1 MSSMAV
7 STIKI
12 GLLFAGVSGLA
23 VLTPPGQQT
32 VATLATAMPALT
44 PAPQEVV
51 QAIPQ
56 ASSDYAIGNAVTE
69 WRRIRQSDNLPFSAY
84 ANFLLANPGW
94 PGETGRRSAAE
105 TSLGSGAENPALV
118 ARFFG
123 QFPPL
128 TAAGKLRYA
137 EALMAT
143 GRRNEAVTQ
152 ARAAWTMGA
161 LRPQDEATL
170 ISFYGPSL
178 TPADHDERMDALLW
192 QGGTT
197 AASRQLSYVSS
208 ARRPVFAARLA
219 MRTRAPDAA
228 SLAASAEAMGRGDAG
243 YIADRASWLRDTG
256 NSIAA
261 RNYLAQPR
269 SGLTHRPSDPEK
281 WYEVLLANARGAAND
296 RQYAVAY
303 NIARQVDDAFPAG
316 ADISAMSLGIRD
328 DYTSLTWLA
337 GQMAHRHMGR
347 PADAIGMYS
356 RYGNGSRTAQTR
368 SKGLYWAGRAAE
380 LAGQRD
386 VAANYYR
393 QASEYPQLF
402 YGMLAME
409 QSGQPLRPPPPTP
422 ALNVAPN
429 LRQAYFQQGVV
440 RAAQYLGAQGDRR
453 DQALFLR
460 QIAADATSE
469 ADHALGIELSRMM
482 GRPEMAVWVGKSALN
497 NRLQQ
502 FVGAGFPTVPV
513 PTQYASSW
521 TMIHSIARQESE
533 FDRGAVSHAGAR
545 GLMQLMPGTA
555 RDVARTLGMSYQPAS
570 LTSDTNYNIQL
581 GSSYF
586 QRRLDQNGN
595 HVLALAA
602 YNAGQGNMNK
612 WLASNGDPRSGNVDM
627 LNWIED
633 IPFFET
639 KNYVQRVVE
648 NAVVYDLMNPTR
660 AKSRGP
666 YHVSWYL
673 GRRPPR

>member
-7 STIKI
+7 STIKF

-32 VATLATAMPALT
+32 IATLATAMPALT
-44 PAPQEVV
+44 PGSQEVV

-56 ASSDYAIGNAVTE
+56 RSTDYAIGNAVTE
-69 WRRIRQSDNLPFSAY
+69 WRRIRQSDNLPFSSY

-105 TSLGSGAENPALV
+105 TSLTSGAENPALV

-143 GRRNEAVTQ
+143 GRRNEAAQQ
-152 ARAAWTMGA
+152 ARAAWRMGA

-170 ISFYGPSL
+170 ISIYGPSL
-178 TPADHDERMDALLW
+178 TPSDHDERMDMLFW

-197 AASRQLSYVSS
+197 AATRQLSFVSP

-228 SLAASAEAMGRGDAG
+228 TLAASAESMGRSDAG
-243 YIADRASWLRDTG
+243 YIADRATWLRDTG

-261 RNYLAQPR
+261 RNYLAQQRGP
-269 SGLTHRPSDPEK
+269 LTHRPGDPEK
-281 WYEVLLANARGAAND
+281 WYEVLLVNARGAAND

-303 NIARQVDDAFPAG
+303 NIARQVDDAFPTG
-316 ADISAMSLGIRD
+316 TDISSKSLGIRD

-347 PADAIGMYS
+347 PGDAVGMYS
-356 RYGNGSRTAQTR
+356 RYGSGSRTAQTR

-380 LAGQRD
+380 IANQRD
-386 VAANYYR
+386 VAESYYA
-393 QASEYPQLF
+393 QAREYPQLF

-409 QSGQPLRPPPPTP
+409 QTGQPLRAPPPTP
-422 ALNVAPN
+422 NLTVAPN
-429 LRQAYFQQGVV
+429 IRQAYFQRGVV
-440 RAAQYLGAQGDRR
+440 RAAQYLGGQGDSR

-460 QIAADATSE
+460 QIAADAESE
-469 ADHALGIELSRMM
+469 SDHALGIELSRLLN
-482 GRPEMAVWVGKSALN
+482 RPEMAVWVGKSALN
-497 NRLQQ
+497 NRLQNY
-502 FVGAGFPTVPV
+502 VSAGFPTVSV
-513 PTQYASSW
+513 PNQYASSW
-521 TMIHSIARQESE
+521 TMIHAIARQESE

-570 LTSDTNYNIQL
+570 LTSDTSYNIRL

-612 WLASNGDPRSGNVDM
+612 WLASNGDPRTSRIDM
-627 LNWIED
+627 LDWIED

-648 NAVVYDLMNPTR
+648 NAVVYDLMNPQR

-666 YHVSWYL
+666 HHMSWYL
-673 GRRPPR
+673 GRTPPR

>member
-32 VATLATAMPALT
+32 IATLATAMPALT

-51 QAIPQ
+51 QALPR
-56 ASSDYAIGNAVTE
+56 ASSDYAIGSAVTE
-69 WRRIRQSDNLPFSAY
+69 WRRIRQSDNLPFSSY
-84 ANFLLANPGW
+84 ANFLLSNPGW

-105 TSLGSGAENPALV
+105 TSLTSGAENPALV

-170 ISFYGPSL
+170 IGVYGPSL

-219 MRTRAPDAA
+219 MRTRATDAA
-228 SLAASAEAMGRGDAG
+228 SLAASAEGMGRGDAG

-261 RNYLAQPR
+261 RNYLAQQRGP
-269 SGLTHRPSDPEK
+269 LTHRPGDPDK
-281 WYEVLLANARGAAND
+281 WYEVLLTQARGAAND
-296 RQYAVAY
+296 RQYRVAY
-303 NIARQVDDAFPAG
+303 DIARQVDDAYPTG
-316 ADISAMSLGIRD
+316 TDISAQSLGVRD
-328 DYTSLTWLA
+328 KYTSLTWLA
-337 GQMAHRHMGR
+337 GQMAQRHLGR
-347 PADAIGMYS
+347 PGDAVAMYS

-380 LAGQRD
+380 IANQRD
-386 VAANYYR
+386 VAARYYA

-409 QSGQPLRPPPPTP
+409 QTGQALRPPPPTP
-422 ALNVAPN
+422 NLTVAPN
-429 LRQAYFQQGVV
+429 IRQAYFQQGVV
-440 RAAQYLGAQGDRR
+440 RAAQYLGGQGDSR

-460 QIAADATSE
+460 QIANDATSE
-469 ADHALGIELSRMM
+469 PDHALGIELSRLLN
-482 GRPEMAVWVGKSALN
+482 RPEMAVWVGKSALN
-497 NRLQQ
+497 NRLHNY
-502 FVGAGFPTVPV
+502 VGAGFPTVAV
-513 PTQYASSW
+513 PNQYASSW
-521 TMIHSIARQESE
+521 TMIHAIARQESE

-570 LTSDTNYNIQL
+570 LTSDTSYNIQL

-602 YNAGQGNMNK
+602 YNAGQGNMNR
-612 WLASNGDPRSGNVDM
+612 WLSTNGDPRSSGVDM

-648 NAVVYDLMNPTR
+648 NAVVYDLMNPAH

-666 YHVSWYL
+666 HHLSWYL
-673 GRRPPR
+673 GRTPPR